1 MAQIVVRK
9 LDDSVLAKIKA
20 RARTNRRSAEA
31 EVRYIL
37 TAAVKPTKPKRV
49 PLTSLIGAARSG
61 RTQEQINADVR
72 ALRDEWDR

>member
-1 MAQIVVRK
+1 MAQIIVRK
-9 LDDSVLAKIKA
+9 LDENVLAKIKA

-31 EVRYIL
+31 EVRHIL
-37 TAAVKPTKPKRV
+37 TAAVKPAKPKRV

-61 RTQEQINADVR
+61 RSQQEINAYVR